1 MIISVGTF
9 NILNT
14 SCRYQ
19 ERKALVSETI
29 RFMNCDILGLQ
40 EINYDGNLE
49 LFDLETYNFYFSPL
63 PAPMLKSEPEFRIDG
78 NAILIKKS
86 FEVLSELKFVFSSQ
100 QRVAHILQVKKD
112 NWVFFVVNTHLDHL
126 SDIVRMTQV
135 VELSEYL
142 SKIPGNAFICTGDYN
157 FLPNSTPYNEMSKMF
172 SSASFTLFN
181 KEPQLTFPTGL
192 IGKFADTNQYG
203 CFDYIWHRGEILPSA
218 YSVVRDCGSDS
229 LWASDHYP
237 VMAEF
242 KITLNN

>member
-1 MIISVGTF
+1 MIIRVGTF

-19 ERKALVSETI
+19 ERKNLVSETI
-29 RFMNCDILGLQ
+29 RMMNCDILGLQ
-40 EINYDGNLE
+40 EINYNGNLE
-49 LFDLETYNFYFSPL
+49 LFDLETYNLYFSPL
-63 PAPMLKSEPEFRIDG
+63 PTPMLKSEPEFRIDG

-86 FEVLSELKFVFSSQ
+86 FEVLSEFNLVYSSQ
-100 QRVAHILQVKKD
+100 QRVAQILKVRKGE
-112 NWVFFVVNTHLDHL
+112 FEFLLVNTHLDHL
-126 SDIVRMTQV
+126 SDSVRMTQV
-135 VELSEYL
+135 AELSNYL
-142 SKIPGNAFICTGDYN
+142 SKLSAEAFVCTGDYN

-172 SSASFTLFN
+172 NSSSFTLFN

-203 CFDYIWHRGEILPSA
+203 CFDYIWHRGQISPTT
-218 YSVVRDCGSDS
+218 YSVIRDCGSNS

-242 KITLNN
+242 KLT